1 MTMRF
6 TLAVGAVVCS
16 AANDIAGDEG
26 DHTGGWLRP
35 LIWAGELKARKCYT
49 SRGPKRDRIFKRQ
62 ICTAARVGSSY
73 AQLGQDLIVSYL
85 LGCIRGGYFVDLAAN
100 DAIVHSNTA
109 GLEATFGWQGL
120 CVEPNPTYWAGFGQ
134 RRCKLVGA
142 VVTKEDNEM
151 VQFMFDGVR
160 GTMRGARNG
169 QRKQLPSL
177 SMRTLLLSVDAP
189 KTIDYMS
196 LDVEGAETSVMQ
208 GFPFDAGFTIRV
220 LSVERPDVALEQ
232 LLVENGMIR
241 VGAIGRMGE
250 VIFIKA
256 SDVDVASRARKLAET
271 ISKSMPFYPGLSDG
285 SHLIF
290 PGA

>member
-16 AANDIAGDEG
+16 AANDIAGDGG

-49 SRGPKRDRIFKRQ
+49 SRGPKRDRFFKRQ

-151 VQFMFDGVR
+151 VQFVFDGVK
-160 GTMRGARNG
+160 GTMHARNG
-169 QRKQLPSL
+169 QHEQLPSL
-177 SMRTLLLSVDAP
+177 SMRTLLLSVGAP
-189 KTIDYMS
+189 RTIDYMS
-196 LDVEGAETSVMQ
+196 LDVEGAETAVMQ

-232 LLVENGMIR
+232 LLVENGMTR
-241 VGAIGRMGE
+241 VGAIGKMGE
-250 VIFIKA
+250 VIFIQA
-256 SDVDVASRARKLAET
+256 SDLDVASRARNLAET
-271 ISKSMPFYPGLSDG
+271 ISKSTPFYPGLSDG
-285 SHLIF
+285 SNLIF